1 MVNNL
6 YKTYKQQSVMTMTS
20 GDLLIAL
27 YDGMLKE
34 LGQAKNAFDHNNYS
48 DINRDLKKVQLMLG
62 HLKNTLDFEYEISN
76 NLNALYDYFLDTV
89 KKANLRKDPAELDEI
104 TQMIAELRDTF
115 YQAYKK
121 TRTIAAAN

>member
-27 YDGMLKE
+27 YDGLLKE
-34 LGQAKNAFDHNNYS
+34 LSQAQNSFKQNNYA

-62 HLKNTLDFEYEISN
+62 HLKSTLNFDYEISN
-76 NLNALYDYFLDTV
+76 NLAALYDYFIDVV
-89 KKANLRKDPAELDEI
+89 KKANLKKDPTGIDEV
-104 TQMIAELRDTF
+104 TQMIAELRDAF
-115 YQAYKK
+115 YQANRK
-121 TRTIAAAN
+121 TRAIASNS

>member
-27 YDGMLKE
+27 YDGLLKE
-34 LGQAKNAFDHNNYS
+34 LSQAQNSFKQNNYA

-62 HLKNTLDFEYEISN
+62 HLKSTLNFDYEISN
-76 NLNALYDYFLDTV
+76 NLAALYDYFIDVV
-89 KKANLRKDPAELDEI
+89 KKANLKKDPTGLDEV
-104 TQMIAELRDTF
+104 TQMIAELRDAF
-115 YQAYKK
+115 YQANRK
-121 TRTIAAAN
+121 TRAIASNS

>member
-27 YDGMLKE
+27 YDGMLKQ
-34 LGQAKNAFDHNNYS
+34 LGQAKCAFAHNNYQ
-48 DINRDLKKVQLMLG
+48 DINKDLKKVQLMLG
-62 HLKNTLDFEYEISN
+62 HLKSTLDFEYEISN

-89 KKANLRKDPAELDEI
+89 KKANLKKDPAGLDEI

-121 TRTIAAAN
+121 TRTVAANS